1 MFLIFSNKQY
11 PNRPLVH
18 VFANDNTLLNKE
30 YIYIYILVTKSND
43 VGRFSFSKKIQK
55 IQKKKRNANKA
66 LFFFFLL
73 FFI

>member
-30 YIYIYILVTKSND
+30 YIYIYIGD
-43 VGRFSFSKKIQK
+43 
-55 IQKKKRNANKA
+55 
-66 LFFFFLL
+66 
-73 FFI
+73 